1 MIPQKVCLYPS
12 CNCLNFTLPILGEVW
27 SLRSAHSFHMLS
39 GSGCQSTPL
48 QQSLLRLGF
57 TGRGGEPQALVSQL
71 KLSKWYLNRCSI
83 FSNHLEIPSSHGS
96 QQHSQISEDKVT
108 VPFHQLP
115 INFTWP
121 TRRSLSPICTS
132 TRSNNLCERD
142 ISNYFM
148 VESNWR
154 QPWGMH
160 PTRTM

>member
-12 CNCLNFTLPILGEVW
+12 CNCLNFTLPILGEV

-96 QQHSQISEDKVT
+96 QQHSQISEDKGYGS
-108 VPFHQLP
+108 VPPAAYKLHMANQEIIVSNLYLNKKQQPLWTWYLELLHGGIQLETTLGHAP
-115 INFTWP
+115 N
-121 TRRSLSPICTS
+121 
-132 TRSNNLCERD
+132 
-142 ISNYFM
+142 
-148 VESNWR
+148 
-154 QPWGMH
+154 
-160 PTRTM
+160 